1 MFINVNQLE
10 NPETIETKAVEM
22 IIAEMI
28 IIEMIEMIM
37 QDQHHQKII
46 SH

>member
-10 NPETIETKAVEM
+10 NPETIETKEGT
-22 IIAEMI
+22 IIT
-28 IIEMIEMIM
+28 EMIEMIM
-37 QDQHHQKII
+37 QDHLHHLQGVI